1 MMDQILQAFRKA
13 AAAEQRGRRP
23 LQRRYSQALR
33 AQAVE
38 YWRRQQASGV
48 RLDVAAT
55 ALGVAPWSL
64 QRWIRTAPAPRPRF
78 RDVQVVEAARP
89 TRALT
94 IVVTAEG
101 ARVEGLDVETVV
113 QLLARLR

>member
-1 MMDQILQAFRKA
+1 MDEILQAFREA

-23 LQRRYSQALR
+23 LQRRYSPALR
-33 AQAVE
+33 ARAVE

-48 RLDVAAT
+48 RLDAVAA

-64 QRWIRTAPAPRPRF
+64 QRWIRAAPAARPGF
-78 RDVQVVEAARP
+78 RDVHVLAAARP
-89 TRALT
+89 TRTLT
-94 IVVTAEG
+94 VVVTTEG
-101 ARVEGLDVETVV
+101 ARVDGLDVETAA

>member
-1 MMDQILQAFRKA
+1 MDQILQAFREA

-23 LQRRYSQALR
+23 LQRRYSPALR

-38 YWRRQQASGV
+38 YWRTQQASGV
-48 RLDVAAT
+48 RLDAVAA

-64 QRWIRTAPAPRPRF
+64 QRWIRTMPAPRPRF
-78 RDVQVVEAARP
+78 RDVQVVEAAHP
-89 TRALT
+89 TRTLT
-94 IVVTAEG
+94 IVITAEG
-101 ARVEGLDVETVV
+101 ARVDGLDVETAA

>member
-1 MMDQILQAFRKA
+1 MDEILQAFREA

-38 YWRRQQASGV
+38 YWRRQQVSGV
-48 RLDVAAT
+48 RLDAVAA

-64 QRWIRTAPAPRPRF
+64 QRWIRRARAPRPRF

-89 TRALT
+89 MQPLT

-101 ARVEGLDVETVV
+101 ARVEGLDVETAA
-113 QLLARLR
+113 QLLTRLR